1 MFYISFYFLLFN
13 YNLFYYTFYYIKSD
27 KKTMKSNEQK
37 QSNTLKINE
46 FNDLIINFF
55 EKIQSNIQ

>member
-1 MFYISFYFLLFN
+1 MFN

-27 KKTMKSNEQK
+27 NKIMKLNEQK